1 MDFTYKAYCMG
12 RMLIDKS
19 IGYIYSKNADDIGKT
34 QRIYNRNRGISGS
47 LYDLTYQSTYI
58 LDNIYLGNAYNAR
71 NYYDL
76 LEKNIGL
83 IINCTDEIP
92 NYFQDHFEYHRIDV
106 KDINHA
112 NIYPHL
118 DETVTKMHE
127 FIESS
132 ENKYSTMVGERGVKL
147 SGGQRQRIGL
157 ARALYKKS
165 ELLLL
170 DEATSALDNCTED
183 AVMKSIKQLKRK
195 VTLIIIAH
203 RLSTIKNCDKI
214 ILLSD
219 GQIIGIGTYK
229 ELMNTNENFRKMVFA
244 NNGTR

>member
-34 QRIYNRNRGISGS
+34 QRIYNRDRGISGS

-92 NYFQDHFEYHRIDV
+92 NYFEDHFEYHRIDV

-112 NIYPHL
+112 NIFPYL
-118 DETVTKMHE
+118 DETVTRMHDYVQNNPLKE
-127 FIESS
+127 VLVHCFMGSSRSATIVAAYLMKYFNYSLADSITFIKQKREVINL
-132 ENKYSTMVGERGVKL
+132 NKYFYSQLQDYQKFL
-147 SGGQRQRIGL
+147 QSK
-157 ARALYKKS
+157 YKK
-165 ELLLL
+165 
-170 DEATSALDNCTED
+170 
-183 AVMKSIKQLKRK
+183 
-195 VTLIIIAH
+195 TLQ
-203 RLSTIKNCDKI
+203 KD
-214 ILLSD
+214 
-219 GQIIGIGTYK
+219 
-229 ELMNTNENFRKMVFA
+229 TNDM
-244 NNGTR
+244 